1 MALKKTLF
9 LSELYPPLIGGTC
22 SMFSG
27 RFGLYPKDRIVVLTK
42 AVEGAEAFDQT
53 AGYPIHR
60 IPLVA
65 NGPKGFEWAGITW
78 SLIKSGMALA
88 RQYRIERIECARF
101 LPEGVAGY
109 ALAKLL
115 RKKLIVNYHAEEVC
129 VLKNYKV
136 ERFLLRRIIR
146 AASLNLPV
154 SSFIAS
160 QIREVAGRDIRVEI
174 VPPGFNSSAIA
185 PSDKEAVQR
194 IRSQI
199 GGQPILLTVARL
211 QKRKGQ
217 DNVIRAL
224 PEILQTFPNAR
235 YIILGSDQGGTA
247 NYRQELEILAQ
258 QLGVNHQVIFVA
270 DAKQNELS
278 NYYAASDLFLMPNRF
293 EPPGDIEGFGI
304 VFLEAGFF
312 KKPVIGGNSGGVV
325 DAVRDG
331 NTGFLVNGI
340 DPHDIAQK
348 SIGILSNPGL
358 AANMGENGFTFAQS
372 LSHERVF
379 ERYQRALEGL

>member
-1 MALKKTLF
+1 MALKNTLF

-27 RFGLYPKDRIVVLTK
+27 RFGLYPKDHIVVLTK
-42 AVEGAEAFDQT
+42 QVEGSEMFDRT
-53 AGYPIHR
+53 AGYAIHR
-60 IPLVA
+60 VPLVA

-109 ALAKLL
+109 VLAKLL

-247 NYRQELEILAQ
+247 NFRQELEALAQ
-258 QLGVNHQVIFVA
+258 QIGVNAQVIFVA
-270 DAKQNELS
+270 DARQNELS

-304 VFLEAGFF
+304 VFLEAGYF
-312 KKPVIGGNSGGVV
+312 KKPTIGGNSGGVV
-325 DAVRDG
+325 DAVQDG
-331 NTGFLVNGI
+331 KTGFLVDGT

-348 SIGILSNPGL
+348 SLAILSNPALSNAMEEQGQ
-358 AANMGENGFTFAQS
+358 AFALS
-372 LSHERVF
+372 LSNERVF
-379 ERYQRALEGL
+379 ERYQRALEGV